1 MHLSEPFTGMFPPR
15 KMTDAELATAIRIDI
30 MAELDAVALYQAHY
44 LATDNEDA
52 RRILA
57 HVMEEEKEHAAEF
70 LELLKALDPVQAA
83 HIAEAPI
90 DVTEILGHPLPAR
103 PTSATSEA
111 ERATAETNEPPTG
124 ISQPST
130 PSLTVGSL
138 FQAP

>member
-15 KMTDAELATAIRIDI
+15 RMTDAELATAIRIDI

-70 LELLKALDPVQAA
+70 LELLKALDPIQAA
-83 HIAEAPI
+83 HIAEAPT
-90 DVTEILGHPLPAR
+90 DVAEITGHPLAMQ
-103 PTSATSEA
+103 PTSATSET
-111 ERATAETNEPPTG
+111 ERATAEETEPSAEASP
-124 ISQPST
+124 P
-130 PSLTVGSL
+130 PPNLTVGSL
-138 FQAP
+138 IQAP